1 MKDNVIQMPERPGGQ
16 HPQQQQVLLQQK
28 SIAESIIQAQQ
39 DERARIGNELHD
51 NVNQILTCAHLYI
64 ATLGRENPDFEMLK
78 EKAMGFLLMGIEE
91 IRNLSREMVM
101 HDFQND
107 GLVGS
112 VRNLVDDIRFSKA
125 FTVQFVHSDITII
138 EALNPNIKITLFRI
152 IQEQVKNIIRY
163 SHGTNIQISLHC
175 CDLQFRLQIKDDG
188 LGFDPETTKRG
199 LGLSNIYERT
209 RLYKGKVI
217 LDSAPGRGCSLIV
230 NIPLSPSIALMQNAI
245 SYAKPAH
252 K

>member
-1 MKDNVIQMPERPGGQ
+1 MKNNVIQMPVRPTGQ
-16 HPQQQQVLLQQK
+16 NAEDRQVLRQQK

-51 NVNQILTCAHLYI
+51 NINQILTCAHLYI
-64 ATLGRENPDFEMLK
+64 ATLDRENPDFDMLK
-78 EKAMGFLLMGIEE
+78 KRAMDILLTGIEE

-101 HDFQND
+101 HDFQKD

-112 VRNLVDDIRFSKA
+112 VSNLVDDIRFSKA
-125 FTVQFVHSDITII
+125 FTVQLVHSDINTI

-152 IQEQVKNIIRY
+152 IQEQMKNIIRY
-163 SHGTNIQISLHC
+163 SHGTNIQITLHC

-188 LGFDPETTKRG
+188 RGFNPETTKRG
-199 LGLSNIYERT
+199 LGQSNIYERT
-209 RLYKGKVI
+209 RLYNGKVI

-230 NIPLSPSIALMQNAI
+230 NIPLSPFIALMKNAI
-245 SYAKPAH
+245 SYVKPA
-252 K
+252 

>member
-1 MKDNVIQMPERPGGQ
+1 MKNNVIQMPDLPTEQ
-16 HPQQQQVLLQQK
+16 HPEQRQMLRRQK
-28 SIAESIIQAQQ
+28 STAESIVQAQQ

-51 NVNQILTCAHLYI
+51 NVNQILTCAHLYL
-64 ATLGRENPDFEMLK
+64 ANLDRENPDFEMLK
-78 EKAMGFLLMGIEE
+78 KKAMDTLLMGIDE

-101 HDFQND
+101 HDFQTD
-107 GLVGS
+107 GLIGS
-112 VRNLVDDIRFSKA
+112 VSNLVDDIRFSKA
-125 FTVQFVHSDITII
+125 FTVQFVHSDINMI
-138 EALNPNIKITLFRI
+138 EALNPNIKITIFRI
-152 IQEQVKNIIRY
+152 IQEQLKNIIRY

-209 RLYKGKVI
+209 RLYNGKVI

-230 NIPLSPSIALMQNAI
+230 NIPLSPFIALLKNVI
-245 SYAKPAH
+245 SYVKPA
-252 K
+252 